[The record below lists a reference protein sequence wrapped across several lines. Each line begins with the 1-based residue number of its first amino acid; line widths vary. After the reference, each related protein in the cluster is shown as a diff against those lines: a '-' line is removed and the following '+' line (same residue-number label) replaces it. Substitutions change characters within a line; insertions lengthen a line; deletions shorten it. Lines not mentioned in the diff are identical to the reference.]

1 MSKTKRKSTPSPK
14 KSAKTEKRLPSS
26 SQDKRAA
33 KKAVV
38 LGTHRKSPLPLLVG
52 IVCAAV
58 IAVTAFYYFGRD
70 DNKYIVQNGQVSSDA
85 SGNTPSQISY
95 PVSMFEDGNARHFK
109 YNHNEFTIK
118 YFILKSSD
126 GVIRAAFDACDV
138 CWRAGKGYYQSG
150 DFMVC
155 RNCGRQFASVL
166 VNEVKGGCNPAPLSR
181 SIQGDQLVIRID
193 DIIEGKQFFDFSGR
207 TES

>member
-1 MSKTKRKSTPSPK
+1 MAKTKRKSTPSPK
-14 KSAKTEKRLPSS
+14 KSSQTEKHLPSS

-33 KKAVV
+33 KKAVI
-38 LGTHRKSPLPLLVG
+38 LGTHRKNPLPLFAG
-52 IVCAAV
+52 IACAIV
-58 IAVTAFYYFGRD
+58 IAVAVFYYFGRD
-70 DNKYIVQNGQVSSDA
+70 DTQYIAQTGQVSSDA

-109 YNHNEFTIK
+109 YSHNELAIK

-181 SIQGDQLVIRID
+181 SIQSDQLVIRID

-207 TES
+207 AES